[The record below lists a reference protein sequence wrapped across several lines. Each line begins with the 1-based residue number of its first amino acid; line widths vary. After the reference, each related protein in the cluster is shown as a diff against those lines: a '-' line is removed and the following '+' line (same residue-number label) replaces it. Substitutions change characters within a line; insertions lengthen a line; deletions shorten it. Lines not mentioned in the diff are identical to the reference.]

1 MPKPITLVAA
11 ALFVA
16 GCGGSQGSTQ
26 ELFVSLRGM
35 PLVFTT
41 VFASAE
47 LDGTGLVVDA
57 PERRID
63 AWVYPG
69 DPAEMVRFDN
79 GFFVDE
85 QALSGSLS
93 GARLDVSPLAFGPTT
108 TRADVEALLGAPAE
122 VETGDVGGAP
132 LEVLRYRD
140 PDIVAVSFVEG
151 EITSVVAGL
160 EVTP

>member
-1 MPKPITLVAA
+1 MPRTTALVAA

-16 GCGGSQGSTQ
+16 GCGGSQTTQ
-26 ELFVSLRGM
+26 ELFVSMRGQ
-35 PLVFTT
+35 PLAFTT

-47 LDGTGLVVDA
+47 LDASGLAVDT

-63 AWVYPG
+63 AWLYPS
-69 DPAEMVRFDN
+69 EMVRFDN

-85 QALSGSLS
+85 QALSSPLT
-93 GARLDVSPLAFGPTT
+93 GARLSVSPLSFGPTT
-108 TRADVEALLGAPAE
+108 TRADVEALLGPPTG
-122 VETGDVGGAP
+122 VEMGDVGGAP

-140 PDIVAVSFVEG
+140 PDIVAVSFVDA
-151 EITSVVAGL
+151 EITSVVAGI

>member
-1 MPKPITLVAA
+1 MPKPTLLVAT

-16 GCGGSQGSTQ
+16 GCGGSQSTR
-26 ELFVSLRGM
+26 ELFVSLRGQ

-41 VFASAE
+41 IFASAE
-47 LDGTGLVVDA
+47 LDSSGLAVDTA
-57 PERRID
+57 ERRID

-79 GFFVDE
+79 GYFVDE
-85 QALSGSLS
+85 QALSGPLS
-93 GARLDVSPLAFGPTT
+93 GARLSVSPLAFGPTT
-108 TRADVEALLGAPAE
+108 TRADVEALLGTPAQ
-122 VETGDVGGAP
+122 VEMGDVGGAP
-132 LEVLRYRD
+132 LEVVRYRD